1 MNGHTC
7 PECGTDRGATSDDG
21 RPGCGCGGEPTA
33 EDFSPLRIRPYVT
46 LHGPP
51 ESEHDGGVVST
62 RPLGVL
68 SGPPGSGPEVGSWR
82 EGSQDSQYSQYGSP
96 GDADDAD
103 DTDTVFALGSGQGRA
118 SRRREQRKGPAM
130 WLAVGAAVVAVVGT
144 AAFAGGLF
152 SGSDEQEFALPD
164 LATGPPAPSGAAE
177 ATASTASTASAT
189 ESGAASFVPAPSASA
204 SASGIAVASASAS
217 RSAGASSAALPG
229 SSEQTTAAS
238 TAAAPTA
245 AATTAAVEQAPEQPA
260 AGGPV
265 LSRGDRG
272 PEVVELQNR
281 LAQAQFYDGPEN
293 GRFND
298 RLEQALRAY
307 QSSYNIQ
314 GDPEGT
320 YGPNTRRALEA
331 ETQEP

>member
-7 PECGTDRGATSDDG
+7 PECGTDRGAASDDG

-46 LHGPP
+46 LHGQP
-51 ESEHDGGVVST
+51 ESQAGAVPPYPEQDGGVAVT

-68 SGPPGSGPEVGSWR
+68 SGPPGSGPEPGSWQ
-82 EGSQDSQYSQYGSP
+82 EGSQYGSP
-96 GDADDAD
+96 DDAGESD
-103 DTDTVFALGSGQGRA
+103 AVYALGSAQGRVA
-118 SRRREQRKGPAM
+118 RRREQQRKGPAL

-164 LATGPPAPSGAAE
+164 LATGPPAPSGSPE
-177 ATASTASTASAT
+177 ASASKASAT
-189 ESGAASFVPAPSASA
+189 ESGAASFAPAPSASA
-204 SASGIAVASASAS
+204 STSGSAVASASAS
-217 RSAGASSAALPG
+217 RSADASLAALPG
-229 SSEQTTAAS
+229 SSEPTTAAS
-238 TAAAPTA
+238 AAAAPTA
-245 AATTAAVEQAPEQPA
+245 EATADAVEQAPEQPA
-260 AGGPV
+260 ADGPV

-281 LAQAQFYDGPEN
+281 LAQAQFYDGPDN

-298 RLEQALRAY
+298 RLEQALRDY

-331 ETQEP
+331 QTQEP